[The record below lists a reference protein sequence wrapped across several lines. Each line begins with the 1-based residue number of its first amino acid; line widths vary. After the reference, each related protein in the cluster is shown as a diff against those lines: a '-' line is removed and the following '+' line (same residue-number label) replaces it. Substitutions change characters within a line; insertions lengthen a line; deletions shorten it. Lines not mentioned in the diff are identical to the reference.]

1 MSTETLRPRPSL
13 GTLLAFV
20 KFEHTLFALPFA
32 YGGML
37 LAAGGWPG
45 WRTFL
50 LVTLAMLG
58 ARTAAMAANRVIDA
72 RIDALNP
79 RTTEREIPSGKL
91 TAGQGWLVMGVS
103 LVVLAVAAGLLN
115 ALTLALL
122 PVAVAFLIVYPY
134 TKRFTW
140 ACHLWLGTTIG
151 AAAAG
156 GYIAVSGQFGPAAW
170 LLWLGVGAWIAGF
183 DIVYAVLDRDF
194 DLEHGVHSIPAR
206 FGVPTALAF
215 AASLHV
221 VTVAAFAAL
230 PFVTALGLWYW
241 VATGVTAALL
251 AAEHLALRRYDAGTV
266 LAAFNLNMVVGPIML
281 LGIVLGLL

>member
-122 PVAVAFLIVYPY
+122 PVAVVFLIVYPY

-156 GYIAVSGQFGPAAW
+156 GYIAVSGQFGLAAW

>member
-122 PVAVAFLIVYPY
+122 PVAVVFLIVYPY